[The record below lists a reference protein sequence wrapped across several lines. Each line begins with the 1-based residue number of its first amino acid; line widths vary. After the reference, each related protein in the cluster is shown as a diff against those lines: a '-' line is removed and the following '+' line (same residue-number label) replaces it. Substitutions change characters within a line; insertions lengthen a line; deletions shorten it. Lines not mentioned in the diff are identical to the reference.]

1 MRSGAWTWVN
11 AETNSVFPYR
21 ADNIGLYPDWAG
33 NIESHPDQA
42 GNIGSHADQ
51 GGNLGLHPDQTQTK
65 CDCTRIWQPIWRYEN
80 RWSFVIHTYSI
91 ES

>member
-21 ADNIGLYPDWAG
+21 AGNIGLYPDRAG

-42 GNIGSHADQ
+42 GNIG
-51 GGNLGLHPDQTQTK
+51 LHPDQTDKMGLHPDLTADREIRKQMEI
-65 CDCTRIWQPIWRYEN
+65 CD
-80 RWSFVIHTYSI
+80 TYI
-91 ES
+91 

>member
-21 ADNIGLYPDWAG
+21 AGNIGLYPDRAG
-33 NIESHPDQA
+33 NIGLHRDQA

-51 GGNLGLHPDQTQTK
+51 GGNLGLHPDLAADREIRKQMEI
-65 CDCTRIWQPIWRYEN
+65 CD
-80 RWSFVIHTYSI
+80 TYI
-91 ES
+91 